1 MIPVFESVK
10 EVEKEI
16 SVYYSSDEFIAET
29 LMIENASSSLEKIIF
44 KNVQKVKSI
53 LIMCGSGNNGADG
66 YSLARRL
73 VEKVKVSVLQV
84 SEPKSIYCQSHNRHC
99 FLLI

>member
-44 KNVQKVKSI
+44 KNVTLLLQMSYN
-53 LIMCGSGNNGADG
+53 GN
-66 YSLARRL
+66 
-73 VEKVKVSVLQV
+73 EKLNL
-84 SEPKSIYCQSHNRHC
+84 ERGG
-99 FLLI
+99 

>member
-53 LIMCGSGNNGADG
+53 FISSFIHPFNDSIIGLSVGVPALDIDRLI
-66 YSLARRL
+66 L
-73 VEKVKVSVLQV
+73 V
-84 SEPKSIYCQSHNRHC
+84 
-99 FLLI
+99 